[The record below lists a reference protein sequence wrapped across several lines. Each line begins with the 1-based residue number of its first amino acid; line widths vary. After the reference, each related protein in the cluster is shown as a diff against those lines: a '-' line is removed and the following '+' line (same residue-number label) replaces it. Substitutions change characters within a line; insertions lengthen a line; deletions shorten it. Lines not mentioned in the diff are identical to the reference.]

1 MLLVSCLAISAASAA
16 DINNTNDAVLSDTSD
31 LELKAISEAD
41 LLSDNTNNIELTV
54 STNATPYNENA
65 TIEVSIADTDTS
77 KDYNGSVVLL
87 AIDGK
92 NVNNIT
98 LNSEGKG
105 SYIIP
110 ASTYEVGTYHVE
122 GVYQTENDQII
133 IEDNYHLL

>member
-110 ASTYEVGTYHVE
+110 ASMAF
-122 GVYQTENDQII
+122 
-133 IEDNYHLL
+133 

>member
-122 GVYQTENDQII
+122 GVYQTEMIK
-133 IEDNYHLL
+133 LL

>member
-122 GVYQTENDQII
+122 GVYQT
-133 IEDNYHLL
+133 

>member
-133 IEDNYHLL
+133 KN